1 MNRKRRAVES
11 FKSAAETIG
20 PIEAGMSLFA
30 VTRGQWSMI
39 DAVQHC
45 LSQLGQAAVSIWTWT
60 VADYEVEVMESLL
73 ANGRIT
79 GALLVIDRSAEQR
92 NGVLIDRWRDRF
104 GESSVK
110 VCKNHAKIATVF
122 NDRYRLCLRGSLNLN
137 WNPRFENFDLDEG
150 GEPFELVQRLE
161 AELPVLRRRATN
173 LEAEAA
179 SGVSKAW
186 ELKQLEM
193 FRGIKT
199 WAK

>member
-11 FKSAAETIG
+11 FRSAAETIG

-39 DAVQHC
+39 DAVQYC

-73 ANGRIT
+73 ADGRIT

-104 GESSVK
+104 GESAVK
-110 VCKNHAKIATVF
+110 TCKNSRE
-122 NDRYRLCLRGSLNLN
+122 DCDG
-137 WNPRFENFDLDEG
+137 
-150 GEPFELVQRLE
+150 VQRSLSPMS
-161 AELPVLRRRATN
+161 A
-173 LEAEAA
+173 
-179 SGVSKAW
+179 GVV
-186 ELKQLEM
+186 EPQLES
-193 FRGIKT
+193 
-199 WAK
+199 AV